1 MCETGSAGS
10 QACAPD
16 PRRLERNSPSGD
28 SGLLSRRV
36 DRGFAPRVPHRSGR
50 ESLDSSGS
58 CHPEEACRLPPRQ
71 GVDTENPVRI
81 ENAGIRSVR
90 EIIIVSIMT
99 PFFIALLV
107 LFASHGGF
115 AADVIR
121 FNISD

>member
-1 MCETGSAGS
+1 MILRTRYPGGYSLCMGDRPGDVT
-10 QACAPD
+10 
-16 PRRLERNSPSGD
+16 RL
-28 SGLLSRRV
+28 
-36 DRGFAPRVPHRSGR
+36 PRVNIPRHQLQGYPSAARS
-50 ESLDSSGS
+50 
-58 CHPEEACRLPPRQ
+58 RLSWDCLWIPK
-71 GVDTENPVRI
+71 NPVRI

-90 EIIIVSIMT
+90 EIIIVSTMT